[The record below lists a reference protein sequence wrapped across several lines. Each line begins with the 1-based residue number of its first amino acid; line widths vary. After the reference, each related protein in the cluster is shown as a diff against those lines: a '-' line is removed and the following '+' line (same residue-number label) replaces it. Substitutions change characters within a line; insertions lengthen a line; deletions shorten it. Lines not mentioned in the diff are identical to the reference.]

1 MAQVTLTNLISK
13 LSPELKQALEISAGA
28 AMNQGV
34 PAIEI
39 EHWLLQLIS
48 QKDDGLTQLWR
59 SQNIDV
65 EKVVNEL
72 TTKVG
77 RLPKGNEGQPT
88 LSPQLTELIKDAWM
102 IASVNFGQGQII
114 SLHLIQ
120 SLLQQ
125 NVMGMSTLTLA
136 SLSEVSSQALQG
148 LITKTKVSKEAGS
161 VPGQASSDSGDAL
174 SKYTINLTQQ
184 ALDGKIDPISGRN
197 SEVRKAIDILCR
209 KRQNN
214 PIFVGE
220 PGVGKTAVVE
230 GLALRIAAGDVPSA
244 IQGVQLHSLDLGLL
258 QAGAS
263 VKGEFENRLKD
274 VINEVKNSETPI
286 IVFIDEAH
294 TLIGA
299 GGAAGQNDA
308 ANLLKPA
315 LARGEFKTLAATTWA
330 EYKKYFEKDPALTRR
345 FQLVTVEE
353 PSAEDAIQMLRGVAD
368 SLQSHHGAFI
378 TESAI
383 EASVNLS
390 VRYLPSRQLPD
401 KAISLLDTASARI
414 ALTQGAKPEL
424 IESLE
429 QRIRYKKNELVARQK
444 EQDLFGG
451 DSKEIASLLTSI
463 NADEAQLTS
472 LNSQWL
478 KEVDLVDQI
487 KALQTQIGHWGKYV
501 NDETSNVQSSDDEL
515 SDTQTDIS
523 AEDGNSND
531 LATLQHDLSALREN
545 LSTLQGETPLVQA
558 LVDAN
563 TIAEIIG
570 SWTGIPVGTMLSDE
584 IEKLLSLESQL
595 DQRVIGQNVAK
606 QELAKSI
613 RISRAGLTDNR
624 KPIGV
629 FLMCGPSGVGKT
641 ETAMALAEQLYG
653 GTNDLT
659 VINMTEFKEEH
670 KISMLLGSPAGYVG
684 FGEGGV
690 LTEAIRRNPYS
701 VLLLDEM
708 EKAHPGVHDLF
719 YQIFDKGSIKD
730 SEGRTVDF
738 KNTIIIMT
746 SNAADQAICD
756 ACDDSEETLDNAVLL
771 ETIRPELQRFFKP
784 AFLGRTTIV
793 PYYPLSDNEL
803 AKITEIALNRI
814 KKKLAEQYQATFHW
828 DESFVDYV
836 INKNSDPTTGGRAV
850 EQIINRSLMPKLA
863 EECILRLSRSE
874 TINHVEVTGISGS
887 NFELSIS

>member
-1 MAQVTLTNLISK
+1 MTQVALTKLISK
-13 LSPELKQALEISAGA
+13 LDSDLKQALEAAAGA

-34 PAIEI
+34 PAIET
-39 EHWLLQLIS
+39 EHWLLQLIQQNDAKLNS
-48 QKDDGLTQLWR
+48 LFT
-59 SQNIDV
+59 SQNINQDA
-65 EKVVNEL
+65 VVSEL
-72 TTKVG
+72 LSLIE
-77 RLPKGNEGQPT
+77 RFAKGNEGQPT
-88 LSPQLTELIKDAWM
+88 LSHALTELIKDSWM
-102 IASVNFGQGQII
+102 IASVNYGHGQIV

-120 SLLQQ
+120 ALLQQ
-125 NVMGMSTLTLA
+125 NVMGVQSCKLQSLA
-136 SLSEVSSQALQG
+136 QLSLESLQALINKTAITRASNATAGTQG
-148 LITKTKVSKEAGS
+148 EMTDTTPAGKE
-161 VPGQASSDSGDAL
+161 AL

-184 ALDGKIDPISGRN
+184 AKDGFIDPISGRN
-197 SEVRKAIDILCR
+197 AEVRKAIDILCR

-214 PIFVGE
+214 PILVGE

-230 GLALRIAAGDVPSA
+230 GLALRIAANEVPSA
-244 IQGVQLHSLDLGLL
+244 LQDVQIHSLDLGLL

-274 VINEVKNSETPI
+274 VINEVKNSAEPI

-315 LARGEFKTLAATTWA
+315 LARGEFKTIAATTWA

-345 FQLVTVEE
+345 FQVVSIEE
-353 PSAEDAIQMLRGVAD
+353 PSAADAMQMLRGIAQ
-368 SLQSHHGAFI
+368 SLQKHHGAFI
-378 TESAI
+378 AESAI
-383 EASVNLS
+383 DAAVNLS
-390 VRYLPSRQLPD
+390 IRYLPSRQLPD

-414 ALTQGAKPEL
+414 ALTQGAKPEV
-424 IESLE
+424 IETLE
-429 QRIRYKKNELVARQK
+429 QTIRYQQNELAALEK
-444 EQDLFGG
+444 EHALFNRGQN
-451 DSKEIASLLTSI
+451 EI
-463 NADEAQLTS
+463 EALQQNIAEQQIALEKYQTRW
-472 LNSQWL
+472 QQ
-478 KEVDLVDQI
+478 EIELVQQI
-487 KALQTQIGHWGKYV
+487 KDLQQAIGDNH
-501 NDETSNVQSSDDEL
+501 NNSESNQD
-515 SDTQTDIS
+515 
-523 AEDGNSND
+523 N
-531 LATLQHDLSALREN
+531 
-545 LSTLQGETPLVQA
+545 STLQQQMAELTNQLHEIQGDEPLVNA
-558 LVDAN
+558 MVDDK
-563 TIAEIIG
+563 TIAQVIAN
-570 SWTGIPVGTMLSDE
+570 WTGIPAGAMMSDE
-584 IEKLLSLESQL
+584 IAKLLSLEAEL
-595 DQRVIGQNVAK
+595 DKRVIGQDVAK
-606 QELAKSI
+606 SELAKSI

-653 GTNDLT
+653 GSNDLT

-719 YQIFDKGSIKD
+719 YQIFDKGHIKD

-756 ACDDSEETLDNAVLL
+756 ACAQAENRLDNDALL
-771 ETIRPELQRFFKP
+771 EQIRPDLQHYFKP

-793 PYYPLSDNEL
+793 PYYPLNDEEL
-803 AKITEIALNRI
+803 GKITAIALNRI
-814 KKKLAEQYQATFHW
+814 KKKLASQYQASFVW
-828 DESFVDYV
+828 DQAFVDYIV
-836 INKNSDPTTGGRAV
+836 AKNTDPTTGGRAV
-850 EQIINRSLMPKLA
+850 EQIINRSLMPRLA
-863 EECILRLSRSE
+863 EQCITRLSQAQGIDHVQVSVASDGSDFAL
-874 TINHVEVTGISGS
+874 TIN
-887 NFELSIS
+887 

>member
-1 MAQVTLTNLISK
+1 MTQVTLTNLVAK
-13 LSPELKQALEISAGA
+13 LSPELKRALEASAGA

-34 PAIEI
+34 AAIEP
-39 EHWLLQLIS
+39 EHWLLTLLNQQDTHLKTLIES
-48 QKDDGLTQLWR
+48 QKINQDQLA
-59 SQNIDV
+59 S
-65 EKVVNEL
+65 EL
-72 TTKVG
+72 AN
-77 RLPKGNEGQPT
+77 RIEHLPKVQDSQST
-88 LSPQLTELIKDAWM
+88 LSHALTELLKDAWM
-102 IASVNFGQGQII
+102 IASVNYGHGEII
-114 SLHLIQ
+114 SLHLVQ
-120 SLLQQ
+120 ALLQQ
-125 NVMGMSTLTLA
+125 NIMGVSGNNLESLQNVSTE
-136 SLSEVSSQALQG
+136 SLQG
-148 LITKTKVSKEAGS
+148 LINKTPVKRATQQSTGE
-161 VPGQASSDSGDAL
+161 ASSAANTASANDAL

-184 ALDGKIDPISGRN
+184 AIEGNIDPISGRN

-230 GLALRIAAGDVPSA
+230 GLALRIAADEVPSA
-244 IQGVQLHSLDLGLL
+244 LQGVQLHSLDLGLL

-274 VINEVKNSETPI
+274 VINEVKNSDVPI

-315 LARGEFKTLAATTWA
+315 LARGEFKTIAATTWA

-345 FQLVTVEE
+345 FQVVTVEE
-353 PSAEDAIQMLRGVAD
+353 PNAEDAKQMLRGIAA
-368 SLQSHHGAFI
+368 SLQKHHGAFI

-383 EASVNLS
+383 DAAVNLS
-390 VRYLPSRQLPD
+390 IRYLPSRQLPD

-414 ALTQGAKPEL
+414 ALTQGAKPEV
-424 IESLE
+424 IEALE
-429 QRIRYKKNELVARQK
+429 QTIRYQQNEQSALEK
-444 EQDLFGG
+444 EFDLFGTG
-451 DSKEIASLLTSI
+451 AEEIAELKQEITTNQSQL
-463 NADEAQLTS
+463 ADYQTRWEQEIT
-472 LNSQWL
+472 
-478 KEVDLVDQI
+478 LVDEI
-487 KALQTQIGHWGKYV
+487 KALQQSITESETP
-501 NDETSNVQSSDDEL
+501 DEAQQSQL
-515 SDTQTDIS
+515 
-523 AEDGNSND
+523 N
-531 LATLQHDLSALREN
+531 ALLDQLHE
-545 LSTLQGETPLVQA
+545 LQGEEPLVNA
-558 LVDAN
+558 MVDDA
-563 TIAEIIG
+563 TIAQVISG
-570 SWTGIPVGTMLSDE
+570 WTGIPVGNMMSDE
-584 IEKLLSLESQL
+584 IARLLSLESEL
-595 DQRVIGQNVAK
+595 DKRVIGQNVAK
-606 QELAKSI
+606 QELAKAI

-653 GTNDLT
+653 GSNDLT

-719 YQIFDKGSIKD
+719 YQIFDKGHIKD

-738 KNTIIIMT
+738 KNTLIIMT

-756 ACDDSEETLDNAVLL
+756 VCDENAERISNDELL
-771 ETIRPELQRFFKP
+771 EAIRPDLQRYFKP

-793 PYYPLSDNEL
+793 PYYPLNDDEL

-814 KKKLAEQYQATFHW
+814 RKKLAEQYQASFTW
-828 DESFVDYV
+828 DAGFVDLV
-836 INKNSDPTTGGRAV
+836 VSKNTDPTTGGRAV

-863 EECILRLSRSE
+863 EECIARLSAQQLISQ
-874 TINHVEVTGISGS
+874 VTVTAASTPKG
-887 NFELSIS
+887 FELDIQ

>member
-1 MAQVTLTNLISK
+1 MTQVTLTNLVAK
-13 LSPELKQALEISAGA
+13 LSPDLKQALEVSAGA

-34 PAIEI
+34 PSIET

-48 QKDDGLTQLWR
+48 QQDANLSNLIQ
-59 SQNIDV
+59 SQKLSQDSI
-65 EKVVNEL
+65 VNEL
-72 TTKVG
+72 SGKIA

-88 LSPQLTELIKDAWM
+88 LSHGLTELVKDAWM
-102 IASVNFGQGQII
+102 IASVNYGHGEVI

-120 SLLQQ
+120 ALLQQ
-125 NVMGMSTLTLA
+125 NVLGVNTLQLE
-136 SLSEVSSQALQG
+136 SLQSVSLESLQG
-148 LITKTKVSKEAGS
+148 LINKTAVARSKTS
-161 VPGQASSDSGDAL
+161 VAQGGGAEGQPTANDAL

-184 ALDGKIDPISGRN
+184 AIDGNIDPISGRN
-197 SEVRKAIDILCR
+197 AEVRKAIDILCR

-214 PIFVGE
+214 PIMVGE

-230 GLALRIAAGDVPSA
+230 GLALRIAADEVPGA
-244 IQGVQLHSLDLGLL
+244 LQGVQIHSLDLGLL

-274 VINEVKNSETPI
+274 VINEVKNSEVPI

-315 LARGEFKTLAATTWA
+315 LARGEFKTIAATTWA

-345 FQLVTVEE
+345 FQVVSIEE
-353 PSAEDAIQMLRGVAD
+353 PNAEDAKQMLRGVAA
-368 SLQSHHGAFI
+368 SLQKHHGAFI
-378 TESAI
+378 AESAI
-383 EASVNLS
+383 DAAVHLS
-390 VRYLPSRQLPD
+390 IRYLPSRQLPD

-414 ALTQGAKPEL
+414 ALTQGAKPEV

-429 QRIRYKKNELVARQK
+429 QTIRYQKNEKAALEK
-444 EQDLFGG
+444 ENALFGIAEE
-451 DSKEIASLLTSI
+451 EIAEITSEI
-463 NADEAQLTS
+463 EANETHLAE
-472 LNSQWL
+472 LNTRWQEEI
-478 KEVDLVDQI
+478 KLVDQI
-487 KALQTQIGHWGKYV
+487 KALQ
-501 NDETSNVQSSDDEL
+501 EE
-515 SDTQTDIS
+515 IS
-523 AEDGNSND
+523 AAQGEES
-531 LATLQHDLSALREN
+531 ADLSKQKTLNDTIDSLTE
-545 LSTLQGETPLVQA
+545 LQGEQPLVNA
-558 LVDAN
+558 MVDDN
-563 TIAEIIG
+563 TIAQVIAN
-570 SWTGIPVGTMLSDE
+570 WTGIPVGNMMSDE
-584 IEKLLSLESQL
+584 IARLLSLEEEL
-595 DQRVIGQNVAK
+595 DKRVIGQDVAK
-606 QELAKSI
+606 QELAKAI
-613 RISRAGLTDNR
+613 RISRAGLTDSR

-653 GTNDLT
+653 GSNDMT
-659 VINMTEFKEEH
+659 IINMTEFKEEH

-719 YQIFDKGSIKD
+719 YQIFDKGHIKD

-756 ACDDSEETLDNAVLL
+756 ACENSEQRMSNEELL
-771 ETIRPELQRFFKP
+771 ESIRPDLQHYFKP

-793 PYYPLSDNEL
+793 PYYPLNDEEL
-803 AKITEIALNRI
+803 AKITEISLNRI
-814 KKKLAEQYQATFHW
+814 KKKLAEQYQASFTW
-828 DESFVDYV
+828 DKGFVDFV
-836 INKNSDPTTGGRAV
+836 VNKNTDPTTGGRAV

-863 EECILRLSRSE
+863 EECISRLSQQQPITQVSVVAAS
-874 TINHVEVTGISGS
+874 NPSG
-887 NFELSIS
+887 FELTIQ

>member
-1 MAQVTLTNLISK
+1 MTQVTLTNLVGK
-13 LSPELKQALEISAGA
+13 LSTELKQALEVSAGA

-34 PAIEI
+34 PAIEV
-39 EHWLLQLIS
+39 EHWLLQLI
-48 QKDDGLTQLWR
+48 TQNDAQLQQLMN
-59 SQNIDV
+59 SQNLPQEQLIA
-65 EKVVNEL
+65 EL
-72 TTKVG
+72 TDKIT
-77 RLPKGNEGQPT
+77 RLPKGSEGQPT
-88 LSPQLTELIKDAWM
+88 LSHELTELIKDAWM
-102 IASVNFGQGQII
+102 LASVNYGHAQVI

-120 SLLQQ
+120 ALLQQ
-125 NVMGMSTLTLA
+125 NVMGISSLQLKTLE
-136 SLSEVSSQALQG
+136 SLSLESLQG
-148 LITKTKVSKEAGS
+148 LINKTPVVRSQQSSASGS
-161 VPGQASSDSGDAL
+161 VDATPAGNDAL

-197 SEVRKAIDILCR
+197 AEVRKAIDILCR

-214 PIFVGE
+214 PILVGE

-230 GLALRIAAGDVPSA
+230 GLALRIAADEVPA
-244 IQGVQLHSLDLGLL
+244 ALQGVQIHSLDLGLL

-274 VINEVKNSETPI
+274 VINEVKNSEQPI
-286 IVFIDEAH
+286 VVFIDEAH

-345 FQLVTVEE
+345 FQVVTIEE
-353 PSAEDAIQMLRGVAD
+353 PNAEDAMQMLRGIAA
-368 SLQSHHGAFI
+368 SLQKHHGAFI
-378 TESAI
+378 AESAI
-383 EASVNLS
+383 DAAVNLS
-390 VRYLPSRQLPD
+390 IRYLPSRQLPD

-414 ALTQGAKPEL
+414 ALTQGSKPEV
-424 IESLE
+424 IETLE
-429 QRIRYKKNELVARQK
+429 QTIRYQKNEKAALEK
-444 EQDLFGG
+444 ENALFGI
-451 DSKEIASLLTSI
+451 SEQEIQTLQQEI
-463 NADEAQLTS
+463 EANEAKLCDYQVR
-472 LNSQWL
+472 WK
-478 KEVDLVDQI
+478 KEVDLVEAI
-487 KALQTQIGHWGKYV
+487 KLLQQEITEQQEANEVDEGKQQALNIAMQ
-501 NDETSNVQSSDDEL
+501 EL
-515 SDTQTDIS
+515 SDV
-523 AEDGNSND
+523 
-531 LATLQHDLSALREN
+531 
-545 LSTLQGETPLVQA
+545 QGEEPLVNA
-558 LVDAN
+558 MVDDN
-563 TIAEIIG
+563 TIAQIIAN
-570 SWTGIPVGTMLSDE
+570 WTGIPVGNMMSDE
-584 IEKLLSLESQL
+584 IAKLLTLEQVL
-595 DQRVIGQNVAK
+595 DNRVIGQNVAK
-606 QELAKSI
+606 QELAKAI

-653 GTNDLT
+653 GSNDLT

-719 YQIFDKGSIKD
+719 YQIFDKGHIKD

-756 ACDDSEETLDNAVLL
+756 ACDTTQERIDNDELL
-771 ETIRPELQRFFKP
+771 ETIRPELQHYFKP
-784 AFLGRTTIV
+784 AFLGRTTII
-793 PYYPLSDNEL
+793 PYYPLNDDEL

-814 KKKLAEQYQATFHW
+814 KKKLAEQYQATFSW
-828 DESFVDYV
+828 DENFVQYV
-836 INKNSDPTTGGRAV
+836 VAKNTDPTTGGRAV

-863 EECILRLSRSE
+863 EECIGRLSRKEPISQ
-874 TINHVEVTGISGS
+874 VSVTSPSSHQG
-887 NFELSIS
+887 FELKIN

>member
-1 MAQVTLTNLISK
+1 
-13 LSPELKQALEISAGA
+13 
-28 AMNQGV
+28 
-34 PAIEI
+34 
-39 EHWLLQLIS
+39 
-48 QKDDGLTQLWR
+48 
-59 SQNIDV
+59 
-65 EKVVNEL
+65 
-72 TTKVG
+72 
-77 RLPKGNEGQPT
+77 
-88 LSPQLTELIKDAWM
+88 
-102 IASVNFGQGQII
+102 
-114 SLHLIQ
+114 
-120 SLLQQ
+120 
-125 NVMGMSTLTLA
+125 
-136 SLSEVSSQALQG
+136 
-148 LITKTKVSKEAGS
+148 
-161 VPGQASSDSGDAL
+161 
-174 SKYTINLTQQ
+174 LTQQ
-184 ALDGKIDPISGRN
+184 AIEGNIDPISGRN

-230 GLALRIAAGDVPSA
+230 GLALRIAADEVPSA
-244 IQGVQLHSLDLGLL
+244 LQGVQLHSLDLGLL

-274 VINEVKNSETPI
+274 VINEVKNSDVPI

-315 LARGEFKTLAATTWA
+315 LARGEFKTIAATTWA

-345 FQLVTVEE
+345 FQVVTVEE
-353 PSAEDAIQMLRGVAD
+353 PNAEDAKQMLRGIAD
-368 SLQSHHGAFI
+368 SLQKHHGAFI

-383 EASVNLS
+383 DAAVNLS
-390 VRYLPSRQLPD
+390 IRYLSSRQLPD

-414 ALTQGAKPEL
+414 ALTQGAKPEV
-424 IESLE
+424 IEALE
-429 QRIRYKKNELVARQK
+429 QTIRYQQNEQSALEK
-444 EQDLFGG
+444 EFDLFGTG
-451 DSKEIASLLTSI
+451 AEEIAELKQEITTNQSQL
-463 NADEAQLTS
+463 ADYQTRWEQEIT
-472 LNSQWL
+472 
-478 KEVDLVDQI
+478 LVDEV
-487 KALQTQIGHWGKYV
+487 KALQQSITESETP
-501 NDETSNVQSSDDEL
+501 DETQQSQL
-515 SDTQTDIS
+515 
-523 AEDGNSND
+523 N
-531 LATLQHDLSALREN
+531 ALLDQLHE
-545 LSTLQGETPLVQA
+545 LQGEEPLVNA
-558 LVDAN
+558 MVDDA
-563 TIAEIIG
+563 TIAQVISG
-570 SWTGIPVGTMLSDE
+570 WTGIPVGNMMSDE
-584 IEKLLSLESQL
+584 IARLLSLESEL
-595 DQRVIGQNVAK
+595 DKRVIGQNVAK
-606 QELAKSI
+606 QELAKAI

-653 GTNDLT
+653 GSNDLT

-719 YQIFDKGSIKD
+719 YQIFDKGHIKD

-738 KNTIIIMT
+738 KNTLIIMT

-756 ACDDSEETLDNAVLL
+756 VCDENAERISNDELL
-771 ETIRPELQRFFKP
+771 EAIRPDLQRYFKP

-793 PYYPLSDNEL
+793 PYYPLNDDEL

-814 KKKLAEQYQATFHW
+814 RKKLAEQYQA
-828 DESFVDYV
+828 SF
-836 INKNSDPTTGGRAV
+836 T
-850 EQIINRSLMPKLA
+850 
-863 EECILRLSRSE
+863 
-874 TINHVEVTGISGS
+874 
-887 NFELSIS
+887 

>member
-1 MAQVTLTNLISK
+1 MTQVTLTNLVAK
-13 LSPELKQALEISAGA
+13 LSPELKQALEVSAGA

-34 PAIEI
+34 PSIEI

-48 QKDDGLTQLWR
+48 QQDANLSNLMQ
-59 SQNIDV
+59 SQKLSQDAI
-65 EKVVNEL
+65 VNEL
-72 TTKVG
+72 STKIA
-77 RLPKGNEGQPT
+77 RLPKGSEGQPT
-88 LSPQLTELIKDAWM
+88 LSHGLTELIKDAWM
-102 IASVNFGQGQII
+102 IASVNYAHGEVI
-114 SLHLIQ
+114 SLHLVQ
-120 SLLQQ
+120 ALLQQ
-125 NVMGMSTLTLA
+125 NVLGVNTLQLE
-136 SLSEVSSQALQG
+136 SLQSVSLESLQG
-148 LITKTKVSKEAGS
+148 LINKTAVGRSKTSAAEGGAPAGQPS
-161 VPGQASSDSGDAL
+161 ANDAL

-184 ALDGKIDPISGRN
+184 AIDGNIDPISGRN
-197 SEVRKAIDILCR
+197 AEVRKAIDILCR

-214 PIFVGE
+214 PIMVGE

-230 GLALRIAAGDVPSA
+230 GLALRIAADEVPGA
-244 IQGVQLHSLDLGLL
+244 LQGVQIHSLDLGLL

-274 VINEVKNSETPI
+274 VINEVKNSEVPI

-315 LARGEFKTLAATTWA
+315 LARGEFKTIAATTWA

-345 FQLVTVEE
+345 FQVVSIEE
-353 PSAEDAIQMLRGVAD
+353 PNAEDAKQMLRGVAA
-368 SLQSHHGAFI
+368 SLQKHHGAFI
-378 TESAI
+378 AETAI
-383 EASVNLS
+383 DAAVNLS
-390 VRYLPSRQLPD
+390 IRYLPSRQLPD

-414 ALTQGAKPEL
+414 ALTQGAKPEV

-429 QRIRYKKNELVARQK
+429 QTIRYQKNEKAALEK
-444 EQDLFGG
+444 ENALFGIAEEEI
-451 DSKEIASLLTSI
+451 KEITGEIETNESEL
-463 NADEAQLTS
+463 EA
-472 LNSQWL
+472 LNVRWKQ
-478 KEVDLVDQI
+478 EVELVDQI
-487 KALQTQIGHWGKYV
+487 KALQEEISNAEGEDKGDLTKQTAL
-501 NDETSNVQSSDDEL
+501 NDTLDEL
-515 SDTQTDIS
+515 H
-523 AEDGNSND
+523 E
-531 LATLQHDLSALREN
+531 
-545 LSTLQGETPLVQA
+545 LQGELPLVNA
-558 LVDAN
+558 MVDDN
-563 TIAEIIG
+563 TIAQIIAN
-570 SWTGIPVGTMLSDE
+570 WTGIPVGNMMSDE
-584 IEKLLSLESQL
+584 IARLLSLEEEL
-595 DQRVIGQNVAK
+595 DKRVIGQNVAK
-606 QELAKSI
+606 QELAKAI
-613 RISRAGLTDNR
+613 RISRAGLTDSR

-653 GTNDLT
+653 GSNDLT

-719 YQIFDKGSIKD
+719 YQIFDKGHIKD

-756 ACDDSEETLDNAVLL
+756 ACEDREERMTNEELL
-771 ETIRPELQRFFKP
+771 ESIRPDLQHYFKP

-793 PYYPLSDNEL
+793 PYYPLNDEEL
-803 AKITEIALNRI
+803 SKITEISLNRI
-814 KKKLAEQYQATFHW
+814 KKKLAEQYQASFTW
-828 DESFVDYV
+828 DKGFVNFV
-836 INKNSDPTTGGRAV
+836 VNKNTDPTTGGRAV

-863 EECILRLSRSE
+863 EECISRLSQQQP
-874 TINHVEVTGISGS
+874 ISQVSVVAAS
-887 NFELSIS
+887 NPAGFELTIK

>member
-1 MAQVTLTNLISK
+1 MTQVTLTNLVGK
-13 LSPELKQALEISAGA
+13 LSPELKQALESSAGA

-34 PAIEI
+34 AAIEV

-48 QKDDGLTQLWR
+48 QNDEKLVALFD
-59 SQNIDV
+59 SQKISQDT
-65 EKVVNEL
+65 VVNEL
-72 TTKVG
+72 TTKIAQ
-77 RLPKGNEGQPT
+77 LTKGNEGQPT
-88 LSPQLTELIKDAWM
+88 LSHALTELIKDAWM
-102 IASVNFGQGQII
+102 IASVNYGHGQIV

-120 SLLQQ
+120 ALIQQ
-125 NVMGMSTLTLA
+125 NVLGVKTLQLE
-136 SLSEVSSQALQG
+136 SLENVSLESLQG
-148 LITKTKVSKEAGS
+148 LISKTPIVRASTGGSAG
-161 VPGQASSDSGDAL
+161 ASADMTPSGNDAL

-197 SEVRKAIDILCR
+197 AEVRKAIDILCR

-214 PIFVGE
+214 PIIVGE
-220 PGVGKTAVVE
+220 PGVGKTAIVE
-230 GLALRIAAGDVPSA
+230 GLALRIAAGDVPGA
-244 IQGVQLHSLDLGLL
+244 VQGVQIHSLDLGLL

-274 VINEVKNSETPI
+274 VINEVKNSDVPI

-315 LARGEFKTLAATTWA
+315 LARGEFKTIAATTWA

-345 FQLVTVEE
+345 FQLVTCEE
-353 PSAEDAIQMLRGVAD
+353 PNAEDAMQMLRGIAA
-368 SLQSHHGAFI
+368 SLQEHHGAFI
-378 TESAI
+378 AESAI
-383 EASVNLS
+383 EAAVHLS
-390 VRYLPSRQLPD
+390 IRYLPSRQLPD

-414 ALTQGAKPEL
+414 ALTQGAKPEV

-429 QRIRYKKNELVARQK
+429 QTIRYQENEKAALEK
-444 EQDLFGG
+444 EEALF
-451 DSKEIASLLTSI
+451 SNSAEQIKEITSEL
-463 NADEAQLTS
+463 EANQATLEK
-472 LNSQWL
+472 LQERWE
-478 KEVDLVDQI
+478 KEVELVDQVKLVQQEI
-487 KALQTQIGHWGKYV
+487 TEQQLEGNVDKAKQ
-501 NDETSNVQSSDDEL
+501 DEL
-515 SDTQTDIS
+515 NKLLDKL
-523 AEDGNSND
+523 E
-531 LATLQHDLSALREN
+531 E
-545 LSTLQGETPLVQA
+545 LQGEEPLVNA
-558 LVDAN
+558 MVDAN
-563 TIAEIIG
+563 TIAQVIA
-570 SWTGIPVGTMLSDE
+570 SWTGIPVGNMMSDE
-584 IEKLLSLESQL
+584 IAKLLTLEEEL
-595 DQRVIGQNVAK
+595 NKRVIGQDVAK
-606 QELAKSI
+606 QELAKAI
-613 RISRAGLTDNR
+613 RISRAGLTDAR

-653 GTNDLT
+653 GNNDLT
-659 VINMTEFKEEH
+659 IINMTEFKEEH

-719 YQIFDKGSIKD
+719 YQIFDKGHIKD
-730 SEGRTVDF
+730 SEGRNVDF

-756 ACDDSEETLDNAVLL
+756 VCADASEKVDNDELL
-771 ETIRPELQRFFKP
+771 EAIRPDLQRYFKP

-793 PYYPLSDNEL
+793 PYYPLNDDEL
-803 AKITEIALNRI
+803 SKITEISLNRI
-814 KKKLAEQYQATFHW
+814 KKKIAEQYQASFTW
-828 DESFVDYV
+828 DDAFIEFVV
-836 INKNSDPTTGGRAV
+836 GRNTDPTTGGRAV

-863 EECILRLSRSE
+863 EECIGRLSRKEPITQVS
-874 TINHVEVTGISGS
+874 VSAS
-887 NFELSIS
+887 NNGEDFELNIS

>member
-1 MAQVTLTNLISK
+1 MTQVTLTNLVAK
-13 LSPELKQALEISAGA
+13 LSPELKRALEASAGA

-34 PAIEI
+34 AAIEP
-39 EHWLLQLIS
+39 EHWLLTLLNQQDTHLKTLIES
-48 QKDDGLTQLWR
+48 QKINQDQLA
-59 SQNIDV
+59 S
-65 EKVVNEL
+65 EL
-72 TTKVG
+72 ANRIE
-77 RLPKGNEGQPT
+77 RLPKVQDSQPT
-88 LSPQLTELIKDAWM
+88 LSHELTELLKDAWM
-102 IASVNFGQGQII
+102 IASVNYGHGEII
-114 SLHLIQ
+114 SLHLVQ
-120 SLLQQ
+120 ALLQQ
-125 NVMGMSTLTLA
+125 NVMG
-136 SLSEVSSQALQG
+136 VSSNNLESLQNVSTESLQG
-148 LITKTKVSKEAGS
+148 LINKTPVKRATQQSTGE
-161 VPGQASSDSGDAL
+161 ASSAANTASANDAL

-184 ALDGKIDPISGRN
+184 AIEGNIDPISGRN

-230 GLALRIAAGDVPSA
+230 GLALRIAADEVPSA
-244 IQGVQLHSLDLGLL
+244 LQGVQLHSLDLGLL

-274 VINEVKNSETPI
+274 VINEVKNSDVPI

-315 LARGEFKTLAATTWA
+315 LARGEFKTIAATTWA

-345 FQLVTVEE
+345 FQVVTVEE
-353 PSAEDAIQMLRGVAD
+353 PNAEDAKQMLRGIAA
-368 SLQSHHGAFI
+368 SLQKHHGAFI

-383 EASVNLS
+383 DAAVNLS
-390 VRYLPSRQLPD
+390 IRYLPSRQLPD

-414 ALTQGAKPEL
+414 ALTQGAKPEV
-424 IESLE
+424 IEALE
-429 QRIRYKKNELVARQK
+429 QTIRYQQNEQSALEK
-444 EQDLFGG
+444 EFDLFGSG
-451 DSKEIASLLTSI
+451 AEEIAELKQEITTNQSQL
-463 NADEAQLTS
+463 ADYQTRWEQEIT
-472 LNSQWL
+472 
-478 KEVDLVDQI
+478 LVDEI
-487 KALQTQIGHWGKYV
+487 KALQQSITESETPDEALQTQL
-501 NDETSNVQSSDDEL
+501 N
-515 SDTQTDIS
+515 
-523 AEDGNSND
+523 
-531 LATLQHDLSALREN
+531 ALLDQLHE
-545 LSTLQGETPLVQA
+545 LQGEEPLVNA
-558 LVDAN
+558 MVDDV
-563 TIAEIIG
+563 TIAQVISG
-570 SWTGIPVGTMLSDE
+570 WTGIPVGNMMSDE
-584 IEKLLSLESQL
+584 IARLLSLESEL
-595 DQRVIGQNVAK
+595 DKRVIGQNVAK
-606 QELAKSI
+606 QELAKAI

-653 GTNDLT
+653 GSNDLT

-719 YQIFDKGSIKD
+719 YQIFDKGHIKD

-738 KNTIIIMT
+738 KNTLIIMT

-756 ACDDSEETLDNAVLL
+756 VCDENAERISNDELL
-771 ETIRPELQRFFKP
+771 EAIRPDLQRYFKP

-793 PYYPLSDNEL
+793 PYYPLNDDEL

-814 KKKLAEQYQATFHW
+814 RKKLAEQYQASFTW
-828 DESFVDYV
+828 DAGFVDLV
-836 INKNSDPTTGGRAV
+836 VSKNTDPTTGGRAV

-863 EECILRLSRSE
+863 EECIAHLSAQQPISQ
-874 TINHVEVTGISGS
+874 VTVTAASTPQG
-887 NFELSIS
+887 FELDIQ

>member
-1 MAQVTLTNLISK
+1 MTQVTLTNLVAK
-13 LSPELKQALEISAGA
+13 LSPDLKQALEVSAGA

-34 PAIEI
+34 PSIET

-48 QKDDGLTQLWR
+48 QQDVNLSNLIQ
-59 SQNIDV
+59 SQKLSQDSI
-65 EKVVNEL
+65 VNEL
-72 TTKVG
+72 SGKIA

-88 LSPQLTELIKDAWM
+88 LSHGLTELVKDAWM
-102 IASVNFGQGQII
+102 IASVNYGHGEVI

-120 SLLQQ
+120 ALLQQ
-125 NVMGMSTLTLA
+125 NVLGVNTLQLE
-136 SLSEVSSQALQG
+136 SLQSVSLESLQG
-148 LITKTKVSKEAGS
+148 LINKTAVARSKTS
-161 VPGQASSDSGDAL
+161 VAQGGGAEGQPTANDAL

-184 ALDGKIDPISGRN
+184 AIDGNIDPISGRN
-197 SEVRKAIDILCR
+197 AEVRKAIDILCR

-214 PIFVGE
+214 PIMVGE

-230 GLALRIAAGDVPSA
+230 GLALRIAADEVPGA
-244 IQGVQLHSLDLGLL
+244 LQGVQIHSLDLGLL

-274 VINEVKNSETPI
+274 VINEVKNSEVPI

-315 LARGEFKTLAATTWA
+315 LARGEFKTIAATTWA

-345 FQLVTVEE
+345 FQVVSIEE
-353 PSAEDAIQMLRGVAD
+353 PNAEDAKQMLRGVAA
-368 SLQSHHGAFI
+368 SLQKHHGAFI
-378 TESAI
+378 AESAI
-383 EASVNLS
+383 DAAVHLS
-390 VRYLPSRQLPD
+390 IRYLPSRQLPD

-414 ALTQGAKPEL
+414 ALTQGAKPEV

-429 QRIRYKKNELVARQK
+429 QTIRYQKNEKAALEK
-444 EQDLFGG
+444 ENALFGIAEE
-451 DSKEIASLLTSI
+451 EIAEITSEI
-463 NADEAQLTS
+463 EANETHLAE
-472 LNSQWL
+472 LNTRWQEEI
-478 KEVDLVDQI
+478 KLVDQI
-487 KALQTQIGHWGKYV
+487 KALQ
-501 NDETSNVQSSDDEL
+501 EE
-515 SDTQTDIS
+515 IS
-523 AEDGNSND
+523 AAQGEES
-531 LATLQHDLSALREN
+531 ADLSKQKTLNDTIDSLTE
-545 LSTLQGETPLVQA
+545 LQGEQPLVNA
-558 LVDAN
+558 MVDDN
-563 TIAEIIG
+563 TIAQVIAN
-570 SWTGIPVGTMLSDE
+570 WTGIPVGNMMSDE
-584 IEKLLSLESQL
+584 IARLLSLEEEL
-595 DQRVIGQNVAK
+595 DKRVIGQDVAK
-606 QELAKSI
+606 QELAKAI
-613 RISRAGLTDNR
+613 RISRAGLTDSR

-653 GTNDLT
+653 GSNDMT
-659 VINMTEFKEEH
+659 IINMTEFKEEH

-719 YQIFDKGSIKD
+719 YQIFDKGHIKD

-756 ACDDSEETLDNAVLL
+756 ACENSEQRMSNEELL
-771 ETIRPELQRFFKP
+771 ESIRPDLQHYFKP

-793 PYYPLSDNEL
+793 PYYPLNDEEL
-803 AKITEIALNRI
+803 AKITEISLNRI
-814 KKKLAEQYQATFHW
+814 KKKLAEQYQASFTW
-828 DESFVDYV
+828 DKGFVDFV
-836 INKNSDPTTGGRAV
+836 VNKNTDPTTGGRAV

-863 EECILRLSRSE
+863 EECISRLSQQQPITQVSVVAAS
-874 TINHVEVTGISGS
+874 NPSG
-887 NFELSIS
+887 FELTIQ

>member
-1 MAQVTLTNLISK
+1 MTQVTLTNLVAK
-13 LSPELKQALEISAGA
+13 LSPELKRALEASAGA

-34 PAIEI
+34 AAIEP
-39 EHWLLQLIS
+39 EHWLLTLLNQQDAHLKTLIES
-48 QKDDGLTQLWR
+48 QKINQDQLASELANR
-59 SQNIDV
+59 ID
-65 EKVVNEL
+65 
-72 TTKVG
+72 
-77 RLPKGNEGQPT
+77 RLPKVQDSQPT
-88 LSPQLTELIKDAWM
+88 LSHSLTELLKDAWM
-102 IASVNFGQGQII
+102 IASVNYGHGEII
-114 SLHLIQ
+114 SLHLVQ
-120 SLLQQ
+120 ALLQQ
-125 NVMGMSTLTLA
+125 NVMG
-136 SLSEVSSQALQG
+136 VSSNNLESLQNVSTESLQG
-148 LITKTKVSKEAGS
+148 LINKTPVKRTTQQSTGEVSSAANT
-161 VPGQASSDSGDAL
+161 ASANDAL

-184 ALDGKIDPISGRN
+184 AIEGNIDPISGRN

-230 GLALRIAAGDVPSA
+230 GLALRIAADEVPSA
-244 IQGVQLHSLDLGLL
+244 LQGVQLHSLDLGLL

-274 VINEVKNSETPI
+274 VINEVKNSDVPI

-315 LARGEFKTLAATTWA
+315 LARGEFKTIAATTWA

-345 FQLVTVEE
+345 FQVVTVEE
-353 PSAEDAIQMLRGVAD
+353 PNAEDAKQMLRGIAT
-368 SLQSHHGAFI
+368 SLQKHHGAFI

-383 EASVNLS
+383 DAAVNLS
-390 VRYLPSRQLPD
+390 IRYLPSRQLPD

-414 ALTQGAKPEL
+414 ALTQGAKPEV
-424 IESLE
+424 IEALE
-429 QRIRYKKNELVARQK
+429 QTIRYQQNEQSALEK
-444 EQDLFGG
+444 EFDLFGTG
-451 DSKEIASLLTSI
+451 AEEIAELKQEITTNQS
-463 NADEAQLTS
+463 QLAGYQTRWE
-472 LNSQWL
+472 Q
-478 KEVDLVDQI
+478 EITLVDEI
-487 KALQTQIGHWGKYV
+487 KALQQSITESETP
-501 NDETSNVQSSDDEL
+501 DETQQSQL
-515 SDTQTDIS
+515 
-523 AEDGNSND
+523 N
-531 LATLQHDLSALREN
+531 ALLDQLHE
-545 LSTLQGETPLVQA
+545 LQGEEPLVNA
-558 LVDAN
+558 MVDDA
-563 TIAEIIG
+563 TIAQVISG
-570 SWTGIPVGTMLSDE
+570 WTGIPVGNMMSDE
-584 IEKLLSLESQL
+584 IARLLSLESEL
-595 DQRVIGQNVAK
+595 DKRVIGQNVAK
-606 QELAKSI
+606 QELAKAI

-653 GTNDLT
+653 GSNDLT

-719 YQIFDKGSIKD
+719 YQIFDKGHIKD

-738 KNTIIIMT
+738 KNTLIIMT

-756 ACDDSEETLDNAVLL
+756 VCDENAERISNDELL
-771 ETIRPELQRFFKP
+771 EAIRPDLQRYFKP

-793 PYYPLSDNEL
+793 PYYPLNDDEL

-814 KKKLAEQYQATFHW
+814 RKKLAEQYQASFTW
-828 DESFVDYV
+828 DAGFVDLV
-836 INKNSDPTTGGRAV
+836 VSKNTDPTTGGRAV

-863 EECILRLSRSE
+863 EECIARLSTQQPISQ
-874 TINHVEVTGISGS
+874 VTVTAASTPQG
-887 NFELSIS
+887 FELDIQ